1 MQYVNVITDVYFGLW
16 SDVVVDDET
25 RDYLVAII
33 KFLLDRFATRMFL
46 TIDIGLLYKF
56 GMLLVIVDP
65 TLFYF
70 FYLFYFYNQLNLV
83 LIRVSFKLF

>member
-56 GMLLVIVDP
+56 GML
-65 TLFYF
+65 F
-70 FYLFYFYNQLNLV
+70 FF
-83 LIRVSFKLF
+83 

>member
-33 KFLLDRFATRMFL
+33 NTDL
-46 TIDIGLLYKF
+46 
-56 GMLLVIVDP
+56 
-65 TLFYF
+65 
-70 FYLFYFYNQLNLV
+70 QLECFSQS
-83 LIRVSFKLF
+83 I

>member
-33 KFLLDRFATRMFL
+33 KFLLDRFATRMLL

-65 TLFYF
+65 TH

>member
-1 MQYVNVITDVYFGLW
+1 VNVITDVYFGLW

-56 GMLLVIVDP
+56 GML
-65 TLFYF
+65 F
-70 FYLFYFYNQLNLV
+70 FF
-83 LIRVSFKLF
+83 